1 MPPRL
6 NKRQLR
12 EQEELQALKTD
23 VAPDAAPAPE
33 QSESSGPSPVAPP
46 KPAVGGFAA
55 LMAGEEL
62 EDDES
67 EEVAH
72 TPSSKSK
79 KKKKKKKPATPA
91 AASSPAPEAADRES
105 TPTAEL
111 PQAASAPS
119 GPSKKE
125 RKALKKQKAKEKQI
139 DDVDKALAELS
150 LKYPDLKQQLASSAP
165 SSSPAAARSLAALL
179 SVSLQHLDSEA
190 ELRKFFGSKVIS
202 AAKSGSP
209 SSRQSVTQRSNLT
222 RPKPSWWPAQLREG
236 LSVRLL
242 TPEEVE
248 ASLRRHGWQPLHG
261 EKLWTVEYSK
271 KYRAVTFEFMRT
283 VMSGDPE
290 GFYQLLRALP
300 YHADTLLQLSEVYH
314 HREEHSTAADYVDRA
329 LFTYERGFVGAFN
342 FTSGANR
349 LDFDHVENRPFF
361 LALHRQVTDLQ
372 RRGCVR
378 TAFEFAKLLYA
389 LEPWSDPHGA
399 ALHLDFLAL
408 KAGVTQWL
416 IDLWDVFESELENE
430 RKDGKSPYLRR
441 LVPNILPGIAY
452 SHALA
457 LFIREESSGD
467 KTHESSTE
475 ALKAAIR
482 DFPPVV
488 PLLSD
493 KADIALGADV
503 RAHPAFRIH
512 PDASMLLSDS
522 HAIFHLLSHLYA
534 QRASSLW
541 KPAARASWFAN
552 AVTAVY
558 NTLPTASP
566 APPKPFFARFESPAL
581 SWSVYR
587 HVLVNESTCRSLF
600 PFVPRKILDA
610 RHVAC
615 DPLPP
620 STRVSE
626 YDGEF
631 FRGVE
636 DVLAVRPRSRR
647 QEARLLERLVP
658 DGALRGQLLDFW
670 NAHPALAQR
679 FPGGIVQFAQ
689 IAEQMPEVLEDM
701 MLAVA
706 AGGGGLDAPQQ
717 REGEMPGGM
726 PGGQFVVDFVDP
738 GDVED
743 DEDVQELPAPPPP
756 RARVEEHEEE
766 DEGEDEDGEEEEV
779 APLPVRFVRSLVNRF
794 WGGGTGNAANGSSD
808 EEEGQLRDTGGVD

>member
-6 NKRQLR
+6 NKRQIR

-23 VAPDAAPAPE
+23 IKKDATDSE
-33 QSESSGPSPVAPP
+33 GQSETSSPVAPP

-55 LMAGEEL
+55 MSTKRKARRKRSHRPGLPKPRRL
-62 EDDES
+62 
-67 EEVAH
+67 
-72 TPSSKSK
+72 K
-79 KKKKKKKPATPA
+79 KKKKKSAAATPA
-91 AASSPAPEAADRES
+91 APSPAPESHTPEPAAE
-105 TPTAEL
+105 
-111 PQAASAPS
+111 AASVQSPVQPS
-119 GPSKKE
+119 AASKKE
-125 RKALKKQKAKEKQI
+125 RKALKKQKAKEKQKDDM

-150 LKYPDLKQQLASSAP
+150 VKYPDLKQQLATSARS
-165 SSSPAAARSLAALL
+165 SSSPATARSLAALL
-179 SVSLQHLDSEA
+179 AVSPQHLDSEA

-202 AAKSGSP
+202 AAKAGS
-209 SSRQSVTQRSNLT
+209 SSSSARHSVLQRSNLT
-222 RPKPSWWPAQLREG
+222 RPQPTWWPAQLREG
-236 LSVRLL
+236 LSVRPL
-242 TPEEVE
+242 TPEEVD

-329 LFTYERGFVGAFN
+329 LFTYERAFVGAFN

-378 TAFEFAKLLYA
+378 TAFEFAKLMYA

-399 ALHLDFLAL
+399 LLHLDYLSI
-408 KAGVTQWL
+408 KAGMSQWL
-416 IDLWDVFESELENE
+416 IDLWDLFESDVEKETKE
-430 RKDGKSPYLRR
+430 GKSPYLRR
-441 LVPNILPGIAY
+441 ILPNIMPGIAY

-457 LFIREESSGD
+457 LFIREEDSGD
-467 KTHESSTE
+467 KTHTRSTE
-475 ALKAAIR
+475 ALKDAVR
-482 DFPPVV
+482 NFPPVV
-488 PLLSD
+488 PLLAD
-493 KADIALGADV
+493 KADIPLSAEI
-503 RAHPAFRIH
+503 RSHPAFRIH

-522 HAIFHLLSHLYA
+522 HAIFHLLAHLYA

-541 KPAARASWFAN
+541 KPAARASWFAETVS
-552 AVTAVY
+552 AMY
-558 NTLPTASP
+558 NTLPTVPP
-566 APPKPFFARFESPAL
+566 APPKPFFLRFETPAL
-581 SWSVYR
+581 SWSIYR

-600 PFVPRKILDA
+600 PFVPRQILDS
-610 RHVAC
+610 RQVAC

-626 YDGEF
+626 YDSEF

-636 DVLAVRPRSRR
+636 DVLSVRPRSRR
-647 QEARLLERLVP
+647 QEARLLEQLVP
-658 DGALRGQLLDFW
+658 DAALRGQLRDFW
-670 NAHPALAQR
+670 DAHPMLAQR

-689 IAEQMPEVLEDM
+689 IAEQMPEVLEDLM
-701 MLAVA
+701 VAVA
-706 AGGGGLDAPQQ
+706 GAGTDAPQQ

-726 PGGQFVVDFVDP
+726 PGGEVMVNFVEP
-738 GDVED
+738 ED
-743 DEDVQELPAPPPP
+743 DVDDLPLQPAVPPAGQQHRP
-756 RARVEEHEEE
+756 EE
-766 DEGEDEDGEEEEV
+766 DEEEEEEEEQEEV
-779 APLPVRFVRSLVNRF
+779 APLPVRFVRSLVSRF
-794 WGGGTGNAANGSSD
+794 WGGGSNATAQESSD
-808 EEEGQLRDTGGVD
+808 EEEGQLRDTEGVD